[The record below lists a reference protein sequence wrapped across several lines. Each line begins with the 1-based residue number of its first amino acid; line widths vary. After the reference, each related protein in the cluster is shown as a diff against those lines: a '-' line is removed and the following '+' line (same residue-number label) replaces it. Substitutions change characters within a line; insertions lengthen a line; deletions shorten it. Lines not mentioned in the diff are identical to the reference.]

1 MYEASGAVKPRRKRV
16 KREAIV
22 GPAADK
28 DIVHEAVGLKPASLV
43 PKEIPVIKKKNPVL
57 QVIFYLIEMFFGFS
71 DHFYKCSC
79 SSIVLLQIKIA
90 PKVTQNEHK
99 DDNIAIESE
108 DPDKEGLDQRPYATA
123 EEIESKR
130 LVPEEILSLPKFK
143 VPGLE
148 NFK

>member
-1 MYEASGAVKPRRKRV
+1 MTPVKPRRKRV

-57 QVIFYLIEMFFGFS
+57 QVIFCLIEMFFG
-71 DHFYKCSC
+71 HFYKCSC

-90 PKVTQNEHK
+90 PRVTQNEHK
-99 DDNIAIESE
+99 DDNIATESE

-130 LVPEEILSLPKFK
+130 LAPEEILSLPKFK